1 MQASGA
7 VGLKCEHL
15 CVPPLLACTAQQR
28 PAMASCGVLCQPL
41 ASRPLPLA
49 AYHCRNVGIN
59 HSAEPVTIS
68 GASSPPSSC
77 RHGPALR
84 CPLIQCSLPSAG
96 AGAGLAGCPAEAV
109 EGSAGDYAAALA
121 SSGSVWG
128 RHQIQGLQPLAPLS
142 AASGN
147 LWWLMPLGQGRVSDP
162 RRQLAGLSGFSALF
176 QGAPPLLRLAVA
188 GPPTQP
194 CDRTSKITP
203 LAPWKGKSPRPI
215 GLAITLTC
223 ARFVGG

>member
-1 MQASGA
+1 M
-7 VGLKCEHL
+7 
-15 CVPPLLACTAQQR
+15 
-28 PAMASCGVLCQPL
+28 
-41 ASRPLPLA
+41 PLA

-77 RHGPALR
+77 RHGPALH
-84 CPLIQCSLPSAG
+84 CPFIQCSLPSAG

-147 LWWLMPLGQGRVSDP
+147 LWWLMPLGQARERSPPAARRTERVFCPVPACPAAASSGRGWTSHAAMRP
-162 RRQLAGLSGFSALF
+162 
-176 QGAPPLLRLAVA
+176 
-188 GPPTQP
+188 
-194 CDRTSKITP
+194 RTSKITP
-203 LAPWKGKSPRPI
+203 LALWKGKSHRPI